1 MKTWFV
7 SRNGAVITSLLALLI
22 FLGRAFI
29 DYHYVYGEFGLGM
42 GTLTLSML
50 LNLALFGGWI
60 WGLLAMVQGG
70 HRGVKAVLGFNIFF
84 LLVVAVGTLVTF
96 CPSPC
101 QTAWPLAEIANWLS
115 LFLGLL
121 ATVSAAAYLAR
132 SVQS

>member
-7 SRNGAVITSLLALLI
+7 SQNGTVTTSLLALLV

-29 DYHYVYGEFGLGM
+29 DYHYVYSEFGLGM
-42 GTLTLSML
+42 GTLTFSML

-60 WGLLAMVQGG
+60 WGLLKMVQGS
-70 HRGVKAVLGFNIFF
+70 HRGIKAVLGFNVFF
-84 LLVVAVGTLVTF
+84 LLVVAVGTLVAY

-121 ATVSAAAYLAR
+121 ATTSAAAYLAR
-132 SVQS
+132 RAQS